1 MIYFSVIIYNFLGG
15 QENDDDVEVVEEI
28 KNTGKAKKEPWS
40 TDEEV
45 ALAKAWVHVS
55 TCPKVGNE
63 QKSVSF
69 WGKILE
75 HFTITMGSTNRTHH
89 SLNTK
94 WKHMNTEVNTFNG
107 LWIQSVCFFTIC
119 FFILCI

>member
-1 MIYFSVIIYNFLGG
+1 MLYYLLGG
-15 QENDDDVEVVEEI
+15 EENDDDVEEVEEI
-28 KNTGKAKKEPWS
+28 KNSTKAKKEPWL

-45 ALAKAWVHVS
+45 ALAKAWVHIS

-75 HFTITMGSTNRTHH
+75 HFTITMGNTNRTHH

-94 WKHMNTEVNTFNG
+94 WKNMNTEMNTFNG
-107 LWIQSVCFFTIC
+107 LFIQSVYF
-119 FFILCI
+119 